1 MNRREMILRA
11 AAEEFAE
18 KGYAATTFGSIGA
31 RVGMHR
37 NALQHYI
44 SSKPELA
51 AEIAWHPF
59 RNGRFLEPD
68 APLTGG
74 IRMLYRVA
82 EYAAEQYVTDVFSRA
97 STRLMLERDRVPADL
112 PVLYQGWVE
121 PITVLLREAVAA
133 GDVDENV
140 DVDDLAWRLIAA
152 FTGLRVMSEALDE
165 LDRLPQ
171 RVARTAE
178 DLLRAN
184 APS

>member
-1 MNRREMILRA
+1 
-11 AAEEFAE
+11 
-18 KGYAATTFGSIGA
+18 
-31 RVGMHR
+31 
-37 NALQHYI
+37 
-44 SSKPELA
+44 
-51 AEIAWHPF
+51 
-59 RNGRFLEPD
+59 
-68 APLTGG
+68 
-74 IRMLYRVA
+74 MLYRVA
-82 EYAAEQYVTDVFSRA
+82 EYAAEQYVSDVFSRA
-97 STRLMLERDRVPADL
+97 STRLMLERDRIPADL
-112 PVLYQGWVE
+112 PVLYQGWIE

>member
-1 MNRREMILRA
+1 MNRREVILQA

-74 IRMLYRVA
+74 VQMIYRVA
-82 EYAAEQYVTDVFSRA
+82 EYAAEQYVGDVFSRA
-97 STRLMLERDRVPADL
+97 STRLMLERDAVPAEL
-112 PVLYQGWVE
+112 PFLYQGWIA
-121 PITVLLREAVAA
+121 PIAALLREAVAA
-133 GDVDENV
+133 GDVAATV
-140 DVDDLAWRLIAA
+140 DVDDLACRLIGA
-152 FTGLRVMSEALDE
+152 FTGLRVMSEALGE

-171 RVARTAE
+171 RIARTAE

>member
-1 MNRREMILRA
+1 MNRREAILQA

-44 SSKPELA
+44 TSKPELA

-59 RNGRFLEPD
+59 RNGRFLEPEE
-68 APLTGG
+68 PLTGG
-74 IRMLYRVA
+74 VEMLFRVA
-82 EYAAEQYVTDVFSRA
+82 EYAATRYVDDVFSRA
-97 STRLMLERDRVPADL
+97 STRLMLERELVPAEL
-112 PVLYQGWVE
+112 PVLYQGWVA
-121 PITVLLREAVAA
+121 PIALLLREARAD
-133 GDVDENV
+133 GDVDAAV
-140 DVDDLAWRLIAA
+140 DVDDLAWRMIAA

-165 LDRLPQ
+165 LDKLPQ
-171 RVARTAE
+171 RISRTAK